1 VRRKGERFRLIV
13 AVAVAAALLV
23 GASSTPGT
31 GPSPE
36 SSPDAIRLMFLGD
49 SITGGPGCWRAEV
62 WRDLSDDGYDVDM
75 VGPFTRDDCGGVTDS
90 EGRVWDPDNAGYG
103 GITTA
108 DVTNKVVNRNLLTNY
123 PPDLIVMLLGT
134 NDVRAGNDAQ
144 KVLDQYTFLLRL
156 YRDYVPR
163 VTVVI
168 GTLPPIGPS
177 ECVDCQAV
185 LDELNPLIPGWAES
199 ASTPE
204 SPVTAAVIHTELDVS
219 TDTVDDLH
227 PNESGNAKIAAAFL
241 PAIEAALDDV
251 AARRDS
257 SSPLSSESW
266 PATPPSPPSPGC
278 SSTGARARPPDPPP
292 DRDPNLSG
300 LRFRYWGM
308 MKRDPEAP

>member
-1 VRRKGERFRLIV
+1 
-13 AVAVAAALLV
+13 
-23 GASSTPGT
+23 
-31 GPSPE
+31 
-36 SSPDAIRLMFLGD
+36 MFLGD

-163 VTVVI
+163 VTVAI

-241 PAIEAALDDV
+241 PAIETALDDV

-257 SSPLSSESW
+257 SSPPLVGILAGHAALASL
-266 PATPPSPPSPGC
+266 AGVF
-278 SSTGARARPPDPPP
+278 
-292 DRDPNLSG
+292 L
-300 LRFRYWGM
+300 YW
-308 MKRDPEAP
+308 RSRQAS